1 MTPQVK
7 AKPMRKIAYARDTRE
22 HRKIQMDCKLA
33 ECDWS
38 QISAHNDV
46 NDMVNELTDTLTLMY
61 NECFPLIKVKISSR
75 DPPFMSPLIK
85 HLCNLRN
92 KSMKRYGFLI
102 DTTLQERINNLIRE
116 NQVREVRNEAFKHRN
131 GSKGWWDTVNKIT
144 GRKSNNQM
152 ISSIIEPETVNSYFK
167 EINTSPQYTAPEQ
180 LPVPNGTRIPT
191 FDVNTVKWFLLN
203 QKRTAA
209 GPDQLPHW
217 LWKDYA
223 HQLAPI
229 ITMIFNCS
237 IMHQSVPALWKTA
250 NVRPIPKESPVTE
263 CTQLRPISLTNIIMR
278 LFERLVFKQ
287 EMSTEFKSIINNDQ
301 FGFRDGCNTTLALLK
316 CQHFWLSAL
325 DRDSDFVR
333 VLSFDFSKAFDTLS
347 HKIICDKLK
356 STNINPYIINWIIS
370 FLDNRKQRV
379 VVDDAITAFVSIN
392 RGVPQGTV
400 LGLTLF
406 SLMVNDIAAVSPM
419 NNLLVK
425 YADDITISVPVRQ
438 STDTAAA
445 EVEYMK
451 KWADINE
458 MSLNFTKTW
467 EMCMHGKTTKLS
479 PPELPGIKR
488 KSWLKL
494 LGVTFQEDVTNWDIH
509 IDNMLSKASSR
520 MYILRVCKSDGY
532 SKDQLNNL
540 FNSLVMSVF
549 LHGIEVWGAA
559 YQRKYLDR
567 IDRFLKRAHRF
578 GFVTKKTTILDLI
591 KDRDSKLFKNVIRD
605 DHILH
610 DLLSP
615 KRKRVLRERKHDFIF
630 PRVRTERFKQ
640 SFLNRCIFY

>member
-1 MTPQVK
+1 
-7 AKPMRKIAYARDTRE
+7 
-22 HRKIQMDCKLA
+22 
-33 ECDWS
+33 
-38 QISAHNDV
+38 
-46 NDMVNELTDTLTLMY
+46 
-61 NECFPLIKVKISSR
+61 
-75 DPPFMSPLIK
+75 
-85 HLCNLRN
+85 
-92 KSMKRYGFLI
+92 
-102 DTTLQERINNLIRE
+102 
-116 NQVREVRNEAFKHRN
+116 
-131 GSKGWWDTVNKIT
+131 
-144 GRKSNNQM
+144 M
-152 ISSIIEPETVNSYFK
+152 ISSIIEPETINSYFK

-229 ITMIFNCS
+229 ITKIFNCS

-263 CTQLRPISLTNIIMR
+263 CTQLRPFSLTNIIMR

-333 VLSFDFSKAFDTLS
+333 VLSFDFSK
-347 HKIICDKLK
+347 
-356 STNINPYIINWIIS
+356 
-370 FLDNRKQRV
+370 
-379 VVDDAITAFVSIN
+379 
-392 RGVPQGTV
+392 
-400 LGLTLF
+400 
-406 SLMVNDIAAVSPM
+406 
-419 NNLLVK
+419 
-425 YADDITISVPVRQ
+425 
-438 STDTAAA
+438 
-445 EVEYMK
+445 
-451 KWADINE
+451 
-458 MSLNFTKTW
+458 
-467 EMCMHGKTTKLS
+467 
-479 PPELPGIKR
+479 GIKR

-520 MYILRVCKSDGY
+520 MYILRVCKSYGY

-549 LHGIEVWGAA
+549 LYGIEVWGAA

-578 GFVTKKTTILDLI
+578 GFVTNKTTILDLI

-610 DLLSP
+610 DLLPP

>member
-1 MTPQVK
+1 MPRV
-7 AKPMRKIAYARDTRE
+7 
-22 HRKIQMDCKLA
+22 
-33 ECDWS
+33 
-38 QISAHNDV
+38 
-46 NDMVNELTDTLTLMY
+46 
-61 NECFPLIKVKISSR
+61 
-75 DPPFMSPLIK
+75 
-85 HLCNLRN
+85 
-92 KSMKRYGFLI
+92 G
-102 DTTLQERINNLIRE
+102 
-116 NQVREVRNEAFKHRN
+116 
-131 GSKGWWDTVNKIT
+131 
-144 GRKSNNQM
+144 
-152 ISSIIEPETVNSYFK
+152 
-167 EINTSPQYTAPEQ
+167 
-180 LPVPNGTRIPT
+180 
-191 FDVNTVKWFLLN
+191 
-203 QKRTAA
+203 
-209 GPDQLPHW
+209 
-217 LWKDYA
+217 
-223 HQLAPI
+223 
-229 ITMIFNCS
+229 
-237 IMHQSVPALWKTA
+237 
-250 NVRPIPKESPVTE
+250 
-263 CTQLRPISLTNIIMR
+263 ISLR
-278 LFERLVFKQ
+278 
-287 EMSTEFKSIINNDQ
+287 S
-301 FGFRDGCNTTLALLK
+301 LLP
-316 CQHFWLSAL
+316 
-325 DRDSDFVR
+325 
-333 VLSFDFSKAFDTLS
+333 SK
-347 HKIICDKLK
+347 
-356 STNINPYIINWIIS
+356 
-370 FLDNRKQRV
+370 KQRV

-400 LGLTLF
+400 LGPTLF

-494 LGVTFQEDVTNWDIH
+494 LGVTFQDDVTNWDIH

-520 MYILRVCKSDGY
+520 MYILRVCKSYGY

-549 LHGIEVWGAA
+549 LYGIEVWGAA
-559 YQRKYLDR
+559 YQRKYVDR

-610 DLLSP
+610 DLLPP

>member
-1 MTPQVK
+1 MKFLLSKGFDPNVQG
-7 AKPMRKIAYARDTRE
+7 RE
-22 HRKIQMDCKLA
+22 HGCSPLHLA
-33 ECDWS
+33 VKKNNEMAVCILT
-38 QISAHNDV
+38 QHATCDV
-46 NDMVNELTDTLTLMY
+46 NLKVCMSFFSLFVWHVSGVAPKLMRVMTVT
-61 NECFPLIKVKISSR
+61 IQR
-75 DPPFMSPLIK
+75 
-85 HLCNLRN
+85 
-92 KSMKRYGFLI
+92 GFAFLSGLERVI
-102 DTTLQERINNLIRE
+102 FQLQVHCIFFFTFSFFS
-116 NQVREVRNEAFKHRN
+116 VRA
-131 GSKGWWDTVNKIT
+131 
-144 GRKSNNQM
+144 
-152 ISSIIEPETVNSYFK
+152 SI
-167 EINTSPQYTAPEQ
+167 
-180 LPVPNGTRIPT
+180 
-191 FDVNTVKWFLLN
+191 
-203 QKRTAA
+203 
-209 GPDQLPHW
+209 
-217 LWKDYA
+217 
-223 HQLAPI
+223 
-229 ITMIFNCS
+229 
-237 IMHQSVPALWKTA
+237 
-250 NVRPIPKESPVTE
+250 
-263 CTQLRPISLTNIIMR
+263 
-278 LFERLVFKQ
+278 
-287 EMSTEFKSIINNDQ
+287 
-301 FGFRDGCNTTLALLK
+301 
-316 CQHFWLSAL
+316 
-325 DRDSDFVR
+325 
-333 VLSFDFSKAFDTLS
+333 
-347 HKIICDKLK
+347 
-356 STNINPYIINWIIS
+356 
-370 FLDNRKQRV
+370 
-379 VVDDAITAFVSIN
+379 
-392 RGVPQGTV
+392 
-400 LGLTLF
+400 

-520 MYILRVCKSDGY
+520 IYILRVCKSYGY

-549 LHGIEVWGAA
+549 LYGIEVWGAA

-610 DLLSP
+610 DLLPP

-640 SFLNRCIFY
+640 NFLNRCIFY

>member
-1 MTPQVK
+1 M
-7 AKPMRKIAYARDTRE
+7 
-22 HRKIQMDCKLA
+22 
-33 ECDWS
+33 
-38 QISAHNDV
+38 
-46 NDMVNELTDTLTLMY
+46 
-61 NECFPLIKVKISSR
+61 
-75 DPPFMSPLIK
+75 
-85 HLCNLRN
+85 
-92 KSMKRYGFLI
+92 
-102 DTTLQERINNLIRE
+102 
-116 NQVREVRNEAFKHRN
+116 
-131 GSKGWWDTVNKIT
+131 
-144 GRKSNNQM
+144 
-152 ISSIIEPETVNSYFK
+152 
-167 EINTSPQYTAPEQ
+167 
-180 LPVPNGTRIPT
+180 
-191 FDVNTVKWFLLN
+191 KWFLLN
-203 QKRTAA
+203 QKRTAG
-209 GPDQLPHW
+209 GPDELPHW

-229 ITMIFNCS
+229 ITKIFNCS

-250 NVRPIPKESPVTE
+250 NVRPIPKESPVTD

-333 VLSFDFSKAFDTLS
+333 VLSFDFSKAFDTVS
-347 HKIICDKLK
+347 HKIICEKLK

-379 VVDDAITAFVSIN
+379 VVDDVITAFVSIN

-400 LGLTLF
+400 LGPTLF

-438 STDTAAA
+438 STDTATA

-520 MYILRVCKSDGY
+520 MYILRVCKSYGY

-549 LHGIEVWGAA
+549 LYGIEVWGAA

-578 GFVTKKTTILDLI
+578 GFVTKKTTI
-591 KDRDSKLFKNVIRD
+591 
-605 DHILH
+605 
-610 DLLSP
+610 
-615 KRKRVLRERKHDFIF
+615 
-630 PRVRTERFKQ
+630 Q
-640 SFLNRCIFY
+640 QLN

>member
-1 MTPQVK
+1 
-7 AKPMRKIAYARDTRE
+7 
-22 HRKIQMDCKLA
+22 
-33 ECDWS
+33 
-38 QISAHNDV
+38 
-46 NDMVNELTDTLTLMY
+46 
-61 NECFPLIKVKISSR
+61 
-75 DPPFMSPLIK
+75 
-85 HLCNLRN
+85 
-92 KSMKRYGFLI
+92 
-102 DTTLQERINNLIRE
+102 
-116 NQVREVRNEAFKHRN
+116 
-131 GSKGWWDTVNKIT
+131 
-144 GRKSNNQM
+144 
-152 ISSIIEPETVNSYFK
+152 
-167 EINTSPQYTAPEQ
+167 
-180 LPVPNGTRIPT
+180 
-191 FDVNTVKWFLLN
+191 
-203 QKRTAA
+203 
-209 GPDQLPHW
+209 
-217 LWKDYA
+217 
-223 HQLAPI
+223 
-229 ITMIFNCS
+229 
-237 IMHQSVPALWKTA
+237 
-250 NVRPIPKESPVTE
+250 
-263 CTQLRPISLTNIIMR
+263 
-278 LFERLVFKQ
+278 
-287 EMSTEFKSIINNDQ
+287 MSTEFKSIINNDQ

-333 VLSFDFSKAFDTLS
+333 VLSFDFSKAFDTVS

-379 VVDDAITAFVSIN
+379 VVDDATTAFVSIN

-400 LGLTLF
+400 LGPTLF

-520 MYILRVCKSDGY
+520 MYILRVCKSYGY

-549 LHGIEVWGAA
+549 LYGIEVWGAA

-610 DLLSP
+610 DLLPP